1 MCGYQPFI
9 LINQNQT
16 LMGTIPT
23 LGTFK
28 GQDSN
33 NLCFET
39 NPSFEFFLLCF
50 NFAQTKTL
58 ARPGHLQPLSVET
71 SPGQAVTTI
80 VTAVLFSLNPQGELN
95 RSILQRPHR
104 ARSL

>member
-28 GQDSN
+28 DQDSN
-33 NLCFET
+33 NL
-39 NPSFEFFLLCF
+39 
-50 NFAQTKTL
+50 KK
-58 ARPGHLQPLSVET
+58 GD
-71 SPGQAVTTI
+71 
-80 VTAVLFSLNPQGELN
+80 
-95 RSILQRPHR
+95 ILEIIKP
-104 ARSL
+104 